1 MICPRC
7 KENVMD
13 GSSFCVKCGYNFNA
27 NNNQQMSNPMMNNGG
42 MFVNNGNVSNNGMNN
57 NVNNY
62 SNNFNNNLNSNVSYG
77 NNNSNNDT
85 FKEKKNGNKVVIAV
99 IVIILVGVV
108 GFFGYKFFT
117 GKIDGNSGLNNKDD
131 YNDDYNDDSSIIASD
146 LLTNIDSM
154 YAVFNYKGKQ
164 ISDFIYTTNEE
175 GFKYGSAVVYNKDGA
190 FLIDG
195 RGKQLTKPGE
205 YSKFSLINVLYD
217 VKPGNSNDKT
227 SGYYLSA
234 KGKKLFS
241 KDEYEIVKSGYFYA
255 PFSIVKNI
263 KTNEISYVGSTG
275 EIIATISSNNISK
288 TPEFLYEERTG
299 YLSIYYG
306 NKNYIIDVNNN
317 KLLLSSFESEN
328 QYCTATYN
336 DNTKLLIVSLCNT
349 YEKTGKKFYYA
360 FRDNKAIN
368 SDDFENKCY
377 KSAINISPKGDHTV
391 CSGYIFDKDL
401 KNIGKVKDYNYII
414 DFNNYIKNGVVYK
427 DGKEVKSLSC
437 LRVISDDGF
446 SVDGFYHLKSLNNSK
461 CNGDGLISLYDSSGN
476 KIENSSY
483 YYLYDFDENG
493 LAFAGDKD
501 KNFFLIN
508 KKGEKISDNYSN
520 LKLKGKY
527 YVVTSNGKKGIV
539 DTNGKLVVPC
549 EYDEADVVYKFGIPI
564 AELYNRKD
572 GKFNYLIKK
581 LDDNKEIYKG
591 NASVKLG
598 DIHMLV
604 YDSDSGINSY
614 YSYYTGKKFYEFCI
628 YR

>member
-7 KENVMD
+7 KENVLD
-13 GSSFCVKCGYNFNA
+13 GSSYCVKCGYNFNM
-27 NNNQQMSNPMMNNGG
+27 NNNQNNMVGNNQQSNNQI
-42 MFVNNGNVSNNGMNN
+42 VNN
-57 NVNNY
+57 NNY
-62 SNNFNNNLNSNVSYG
+62 SNGFNNSLNSNVNYG
-77 NNNSNNDT
+77 DNNSNNNV
-85 FKEKKNGNKVVIAV
+85 FKEKKNGSKTVIALV
-99 IVIILVGVV
+99 IVVLVGIV
-108 GFFGYKFFT
+108 GFFGYKLFT
-117 GKIDGNSGLNNKDD
+117 GKNGGGFGN
-131 YNDDYNDDSSIIASD
+131 NDVDDDSSIVAAD
-146 LLTNIDSM
+146 LLTNIDGK
-154 YAVFNYKGKQ
+154 YAIYNYKGKK
-164 ISDFIYTTNEE
+164 ISDFIYTTNEQ
-175 GFKYGSAVVYNKDGA
+175 GFRYGSAVVYNEDGG
-190 FLIDG
+190 FLVDG

-217 VKPGNSNDKT
+217 VKPGSSNDKT
-227 SGYYLSA
+227 SGYYLST
-234 KGKKLFS
+234 KGKRLFS

-263 KTNEISYVGSTG
+263 KTNDISYIGSDG
-275 EIIATISSNNISK
+275 EIVATISNNGISK
-288 TPEFLYEERTG
+288 EPEFVYIEGTG

-306 NKNYIIDVNNN
+306 NKNYIIDVKNS
-317 KLLLSSFESEN
+317 KLLLDSFASEN

-336 DNTKLLIVSLCNT
+336 DNTKLLIVALCNT
-349 YEKTGKKFYYA
+349 YEKDGKRFYYA
-360 FRDNKAIN
+360 FKENKAVDY
-368 SDDFENKCY
+368 DDFEKRCY
-377 KSAINISPKGDHTV
+377 KATLNISTKGDYTV
-391 CSGYIFDKDL
+391 CSGYIYDKDL
-401 KNIGKVKDYNYII
+401 KNIGKVSDYNYII
-414 DFNNYIKNGVVYK
+414 DFNNYIKNSVVYK

-437 LRVISDDGF
+437 LRVMSDDKF
-446 SVDGFYHLKSLNNSK
+446 SVDGFYHLKSLDNTK
-461 CNGDGLISLYDSSGN
+461 CKGDGLISLYDSSGN

-527 YVVTSNGKKGIV
+527 YVVTSNGKKGII

-564 AELYNRKD
+564 AELYNRNGVEFD
-572 GKFNYLIKK
+572 HLIKK

-591 NASVKLG
+591 TSSVKLG
-598 DIHMLV
+598 EVHMLV

-614 YSYYTGKKFYEFCI
+614 YSYYTGKKFYEFSI